1 MKFLTYL
8 CLMLVFFL
16 ALPVVA
22 RAEGSVAERRI
33 LTELQEQRRTL
44 QERERKLDEREL
56 ELKTLQAEVDKKL
69 GELRQR
75 REELASMLAQKDAA
89 EIQKAQE
96 LSKMY
101 ERMEPAVAARII
113 ADLDQELA
121 VAILEG
127 MRAKSAG
134 RILGSMD
141 QAVAAKLTIS
151 YASLEQ

>member
-1 MKFLTYL
+1 MKNWAYF
-8 CLMLVFFL
+8 CLMMVFFL
-16 ALPVVA
+16 ALPVLA
-22 RAEGSVAERRI
+22 GAEGSVAERRI

-44 QERERKLDEREL
+44 QERERKLDEREM

-69 GELRQR
+69 NELRQR
-75 REELASMLAQKDAA
+75 REELAGMLAQKDAA

-113 ADLDQELA
+113 ADLDKELA

-141 QAVAAKLTIS
+141 QAVAATLTIS

>member
-1 MKFLTYL
+1 MKNRAYL
-8 CLMLVFFL
+8 CLMMVFFL
-16 ALPVVA
+16 ALPVLA

-44 QERERKLDEREL
+44 QERERKLDEREM

-69 GELRQR
+69 NELRQR
-75 REELASMLAQKDAA
+75 REELAGMLAQKDAA

-113 ADLDQELA
+113 ADLDKELA

-141 QAVAAKLTIS
+141 QAVAATLTIS

>member
-1 MKFLTYL
+1 MKNRAYL
-8 CLMLVFFL
+8 CLMMVFFL
-16 ALPVVA
+16 ALPVLA
-22 RAEGSVAERRI
+22 GAEGSVAERRI

-44 QERERKLDEREL
+44 QERERKLDEREM

-69 GELRQR
+69 NELRQR
-75 REELASMLAQKDAA
+75 REELAGMLAQKDAA

-113 ADLDQELA
+113 ADLDKELA

-141 QAVAAKLTIS
+141 QAVAATLTIS